1 MDNIPSKKNI
11 DKEMTKVARVL
22 SSVGRSED
30 EIVLWIHGSSVCSKD
45 IGSQEYDSMKESKGE
60 EIHEHV
66 LNNTT
71 PPFSPLQ
78 NLFIMENLEQLTH
91 EPIRY

>member
-1 MDNIPSKKNI
+1 MDNIPSKKSI
-11 DKEMTKVARVL
+11 DKEMEKVARVL
-22 SSVGRSED
+22 SRVGRSED
-30 EIVLWIHGSSVCSKD
+30 EMALWIHGSSVCSKD
-45 IGSQEYDSMKESKGE
+45 IGSQEDESMEESKGE

-78 NLFIMENLEQLTH
+78 NLFIMEKLEQLAH

>member
-1 MDNIPSKKNI
+1 LTKKW
-11 DKEMTKVARVL
+11 TKVARVL
-22 SSVGRSED
+22 SRVGRSGD
-30 EIVLWIHGSSVCSKD
+30 EMALWIHGSSVCSKD
-45 IGSQEYDSMKESKGE
+45 IGSQEDESMEESKGE

-78 NLFIMENLEQLTH
+78 NLFIMEKLEQLAH
-91 EPIRY
+91 EPIHY

>member
-1 MDNIPSKKNI
+1 METIPSKKSI
-11 DKEMTKVARVL
+11 DKEITKVARVL
-22 SSVGRSED
+22 SRVGRSRD
-30 EIVLWIHGSSVCSKD
+30 EMVSWIHGSSVCSKD
-45 IGSQEYDSMKESKGE
+45 IGSQEDESMEESKGE

-78 NLFIMENLEQLTH
+78 NLFTMQKLEQLAH
-91 EPIRY
+91 EPICY

>member
-1 MDNIPSKKNI
+1 MENIPSKKRI
-11 DKEMTKVARVL
+11 DKEMAKVARVL
-22 SSVGRSED
+22 SRVGRSRD
-30 EIVLWIHGSSVCSKD
+30 EMASWIHGSSVCSKD
-45 IGSQEYDSMKESKGE
+45 MGSQEDELMEESKGG

-78 NLFIMENLEQLTH
+78 NLFIMEKLEKLAH